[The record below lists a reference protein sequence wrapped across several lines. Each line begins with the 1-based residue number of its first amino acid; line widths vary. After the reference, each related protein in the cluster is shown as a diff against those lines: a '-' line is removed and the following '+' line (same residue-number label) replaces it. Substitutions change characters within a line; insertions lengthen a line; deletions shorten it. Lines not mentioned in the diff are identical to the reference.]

1 MSLRS
6 LNREIER
13 HGREMTRQRHC
24 ALSLIRQQK
33 ALVATQAEKIP
44 LPLAMGAAF
53 AGGFILQ
60 KFLNSPTPATLMNWY
75 LTYQAFSKGSN

>member
-6 LNREIER
+6 LNRQIEHR
-13 HGREMTRQRHC
+13 SLEMARQRRC
-24 ALSLIRQQK
+24 AVALIQQQK
-33 ALVATQAEKIP
+33 VQAAAQAKKIP

-60 KFLNSPTPATLMNWY
+60 KFVNTPAPRTLMNWY
-75 LTYQAFSKGSN
+75 LTYQAFTNGPG